1 MLQNRSIPSCTAM
14 PMLGYPEIGPA
25 IEWLCNALGFTLRL
39 RIGDHRAPLNVG
51 DGAVILSQR
60 ELVGRDDFQSV
71 LVRVEDVDAR
81 IERARKNGAYVLSE
95 PKDHMFGE
103 RQYNVEDFAGH
114 RWTFSQSIADAD
126 PVTWGGTPGQL

>member
-71 LVRVEDVDAR
+71 LVRVEDVDAH
-81 IERARKNGAYVLSE
+81 IERARKNGAHVLSE